1 MSRMLLSRIL
11 NTAAVFLLL
20 MAGNGISPGISQ
32 AQAPDTQIRALLEQ
46 RDASI
51 KALLGPKG
59 SEVAAAKKAELRTV
73 VNGFLDFGEMAKGAL
88 GPHWAELSAAQQTHF
103 VDVFSDIVRS
113 QSLANLDPYRA
124 AVTYTSITVN
134 DAAADVVTSTVI
146 KDVPMVVAYKLVQKA
161 DTWVATD
168 IILDEVSTVEGYS
181 RSFRTMIRKRGFDT
195 LMERLEKRRDDM
207 ATD

>member
-1 MSRMLLSRIL
+1 MLLSRIL

-20 MAGNGISPGISQ
+20 LAGTGVTSAQ
-32 AQAPDTQIRALLEQ
+32 AQAPDAEIRTLLEQ

-59 SEVAAAKKAELRTV
+59 SEVPAAKKAELRSV
-73 VNGFLDFGEMAKGAL
+73 VNGFLDFGEMAKAAL
-88 GPHWAELSAAQQTHF
+88 GPHWSELTAEQQTQF

-124 AVTYTSITVN
+124 AVTYTSITVDGN
-134 DAAADVVTSTVI
+134 AADVVTSTVI
-146 KDVPMVVAYKLVQKA
+146 DNVPMVVSYKLVRSA
-161 DTWVATD
+161 NTWVATD
-168 IILDEVSTVEGYS
+168 IILDDVSTVEGYS

>member
-20 MAGNGISPGISQ
+20 LAGTGVMSAQ
-32 AQAPDTQIRALLEQ
+32 AQAPDAQIRTLLEQ

-59 SEVAAAKKAELRTV
+59 SEVPAAKKDELRAV
-73 VNGFLDFGEMAKGAL
+73 VNGFLDFGEMAKAAL
-88 GPHWAELSAAQQTHF
+88 GPHWTELTAEQKSHF

-124 AVTYTSITVN
+124 DVTYKSITVN
-134 DAAADVVTSTVI
+134 GGAADVVTSTVI
-146 KDVPMVVAYKLVQKA
+146 DDVPMVVAYKLVRKGN
-161 DTWVATD
+161 TWVATD
-168 IILDEVSTVEGYS
+168 IILDDVSTVEGYS

>member
-1 MSRMLLSRIL
+1 MSRMPLSRIL

-20 MAGNGISPGISQ
+20 LAGTGIMSAQ
-32 AQAPDTQIRALLEQ
+32 AQAPDAQIKALLEQ

-59 SEVAAAKKAELRTV
+59 SEVAAAKKAELRNV
-73 VNGFLDFGEMAKGAL
+73 VNGFLDFGEMAKAAL
-88 GPHWAELSAAQQTHF
+88 GPHWTELTAEQKTHF

-124 AVTYTSITVN
+124 SVTYTSIKV
-134 DAAADVVTSTVI
+134 DGAAADVVTSTVI
-146 KDVPMVVAYKLVQKA
+146 DDVPMVVAYKLVRKA

-168 IILDEVSTVEGYS
+168 IILDDVSTVEGYS